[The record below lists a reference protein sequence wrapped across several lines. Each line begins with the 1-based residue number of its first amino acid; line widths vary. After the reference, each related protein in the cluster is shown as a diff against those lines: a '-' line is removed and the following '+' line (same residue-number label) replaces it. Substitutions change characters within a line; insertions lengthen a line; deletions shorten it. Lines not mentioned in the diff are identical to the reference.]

1 MKKECLTAPS
11 VTGETL
17 RWCVWMPEEGKLRGV
32 VQLVHGMA
40 EHIDRYDD
48 TARALTEAGFVVSGH
63 THAGHGKNTQT
74 PGFFGEKN
82 GWQNLLDDI
91 HTIRKL
97 TEERYPDLPYFIL
110 GHSMGSFLV
119 RCYITSHAEGLAGAV
134 ISGTGDYPNMLAGS
148 GKLLANLVCL
158 FGGKRKPSQLINN
171 IAFASNN
178 KPFEPARTPFDW
190 LSRDTEQ
197 VDRYVADPCCGFLF
211 TAAGY
216 RDMFSGL
223 IRMNDQAAMKRIP
236 KDLPI
241 YFLSGDHDPV
251 GGMGKGVNAVA
262 QRMRENGRDNVDVR
276 LYKDGRHEMFNET
289 NCADVWRDLNR
300 WLKAQL
306 GE

>member
-11 VTGETL
+11 VTGEAL
-17 RWCVWMPEEGKLRGV
+17 HWCLWLPDTGKLRGV

-48 TARALTEAGFVVSGH
+48 TAHALTEAGFAVTGH
-63 THAGHGKNTQT
+63 THAGHGNNTKT

-91 HTIRKL
+91 HTIREL
-97 TEERYPDLPYFIL
+97 TKKRYPDLPYFIL

-119 RCYITSHAEGLAGAV
+119 RCYITAHAEGLAGAV
-134 ISGTGDYPNMLAGS
+134 ISGTGDYSNMLAAS

-158 FGGKRKPSQLINN
+158 CGGKRKPSQLINN

-190 LSRDTEQ
+190 LSRDTVQ
-197 VDRYVADPCCGFLF
+197 VDKYVADPCCGFLF

-236 KDLPI
+236 KDLPMLFI
-241 YFLSGDHDPV
+241 SGDCDPV

-262 QRMRENGRDNVDVR
+262 QRMREDGRDNVDVR
-276 LYKDGRHEMFNET
+276 LYEGGRHEMFNET
-289 NCADVWRDLNR
+289 NCTDVWRDLTR